1 MEQWNSNS
9 TQGARDIILASQ
21 TVHEIS
27 TQISFETNIT
37 FNTSLFDKLEHLYRN
52 NKKLSVEERA
62 GEVLKKPTWT
72 LSFLIFILGL
82 LANSFTIQAI
92 MNIPKH
98 HRSAHLKFII
108 SLACSDT
115 LILIA
120 IFCGD
125 IIYIFSSLH
134 SDCTR
139 LLKTLMLDVPLLA
152 TLLNLLAMALDH
164 YLASFRQLHY
174 PHLMT
179 RSRGNYVICCIW
191 LFSVASALTEFV
203 IGIDLSANTFGSF
216 CMAIA
221 YDSYN
226 IEQFI
231 VGTIFVVLL
240 FIILIYIR
248 MYIHVRRSL
257 PGRSRHKR
265 QSVTPSLKTLVTTIL
280 FIGTFVFFWTPEGI
294 FQIYMYLRTK
304 ADENFIH
311 EHFEDITQISDILF
325 LILQLNSLA
334 DPIIYAIRLPKVQQG
349 LKTLFCKKVER
360 DQDIDKCNMQLKQTN
375 VTNLT
380 CLNNLN
386 KHI

>member
-1 MEQWNSNS
+1 MEEWKSNS
-9 TQGARDIILASQ
+9 TQGAMDIMFNSQAILEQ
-21 TVHEIS
+21 
-27 TQISFETNIT
+27 
-37 FNTSLFDKLEHLYRN
+37 LYKN
-52 NKKLSVEERA
+52 NKKPSVEERA
-62 GEVLKKPTWT
+62 GEVLRKPTWT
-72 LSFLIFILGL
+72 LSFLVFILGL

-92 MNIPKH
+92 LNIPKH
-98 HRSAHLKFII
+98 HRSAHLKFVI
-108 SLACSDT
+108 SLACSDI
-115 LILIA
+115 LILVA

-134 SDCTR
+134 SDCSR

-191 LFSVASALTEFV
+191 MFSVASVLTEFV

-257 PGRSRHKR
+257 PGRPRHKR
-265 QSVTPSLKTLVTTIL
+265 QSVSPSLKTLVTTML
-280 FIGTFVFFWTPEGI
+280 FIGTFLLFWAPEGV

-304 ADENFIH
+304 TDEKFIH
-311 EHFEDITQISDILF
+311 EHLDDITHVSDILF

-349 LKTLFCKKVER
+349 LKRLFCKTADR
-360 DQDIDKCNMQLKQTN
+360 NQGIDKCNIQLKQTN
-375 VTNLT
+375 VTNFT
-380 CLNNLN
+380 SINNLN
-386 KHI
+386 RQI